1 MQMAQLMCA
10 AVLFDLDGV
19 LIDSTGCIRRHWE
32 EWTRRHGLDM
42 ESLMRVAHGLRT
54 IETMRHVA
62 PHLDV
67 EQEAKRFEMIEVADT
82 EGVVKIEG
90 SSQILESLPRQVWA
104 IVTSG
109 GQELAQARLLQ
120 AGLPIPDT
128 LISGD
133 MVEQGKPAPE
143 PYLLGAKLMGVAV
156 EDCVVV
162 EDSPAGIV
170 AAKAAGMQ
178 VIGIA
183 STHSRQELACEIVAD
198 QLSELTI
205 RMENRDSV
213 QIQFVVTSDS

>member
-1 MQMAQLMCA
+1 MPSTNFLTCEAI
-10 AVLFDLDGV
+10 LFDLDGV
-19 LIDSTGCIRRHWE
+19 LIDSSRCIRRHWE
-32 EWTRRHGLDM
+32 AWTRQHELDM

-67 EQEAKRFEMIEVADT
+67 EQEAKRFEKIEIADT

-90 SSQILESLPRQVWA
+90 ASQILESLPGHIWG

-109 GQELAQARLLQ
+109 SQALARARLKR

-133 MVEQGKPAPE
+133 DVKRGKPAPD
-143 PYLLGAKLMGVAV
+143 PYLLGAKRMGVTIGQ
-156 EDCVVV
+156 CVVI
-162 EDSPAGIV
+162 EDSPAGI
-170 AAKAAGMQ
+170 AAANAAGMK

-183 STHSRQELACEIVAD
+183 STHARE
-198 QLSELTI
+198 ELTCTSVASQLTDLKIQVEDRDRLII
-205 RMENRDSV
+205 R
-213 QIQFVVTSDS
+213 IA